1 MKRILVA
8 DDSVTIQKVI
18 ALTFADEPFEVKSVG
33 TGSEALELVK
43 TWKPDIVLADV
54 IMPQMNGYELCKA
67 VKQLEEASPVPVL
80 LLAGTFEAFD
90 EEEAKSVGADDFIT
104 KPFESGELIEKV
116 KTLIGDVPAAPQVET
131 PPLTDEEAIAV
142 EPAEVPEAAA
152 PAEAPSPAPGSAASE
167 PDIWDILSGSGDDAF
182 AKEAGGGEPAPGFGP
197 TEDAGVV
204 DVGSFDVG
212 IGRPE
217 SQPVFSQPAS
227 EVPVETTPEQ
237 QPDFQTPAAEP
248 PPVEVQQQDMDE
260 KSRVENMEKD
270 FFGFETGAVEEV
282 SATDF
287 LDEAVEEVTFE
298 IEPQPGSQE
307 PATEEASFVVPE
319 PAEGQAF
326 VTGETIS
333 PETMAPEPPPSG
345 NEADR
350 GVMGDEIEGKPQP
363 AAASVLDSTEI
374 PEYSPE
380 PPPVPEP
387 VPGPSF
393 GDVPPAAP
401 TSAPP
406 AASTPAEE
414 VVDEGAMADMKP
426 LEDVTRDAPP
436 VEPLTVADMPGDLE
450 SQPEPPLELPV
461 DFAPEFNEEFSPEP
475 AKEPVVET
483 PLEVPSEPTA
493 GIPDASVTEAP
504 ADAEIPASAAEGA
517 LGEEDIKK
525 IVEQK
530 VEKIV
535 WEVVPEMAEVIIR
548 EAIQKIKDGS

>member
-43 TWKPDIVLADV
+43 TWKPEIVLADV

-67 VKQLEEASPVPVL
+67 VKQLEEASSVPVL

-131 PPLTDEEAIAV
+131 PPVADEEPIAV
-142 EPAEVPEAAA
+142 EPAEVPEAATA
-152 PAEAPSPAPGSAASE
+152 AQAPSPGPGSAASE

-182 AKEAGGGEPAPGFGP
+182 AKEAGEGEQAPGFGP
-197 TEDAGVV
+197 IEDAGVV

-217 SQPVFSQPAS
+217 SQPVPSQPAS
-227 EVPVETTPEQ
+227 EIPAETTPAP
-237 QPDFQTPAAEP
+237 QPEFKAPAAGT
-248 PPVEVQQQDMDE
+248 PVEVQQQDMDE

-298 IEPQPGSQE
+298 MEPQPSSQE

-319 PAEGQAF
+319 PAQDQSI

-333 PETMAPEPPPSG
+333 PETMAPETPSAG
-345 NEADR
+345 NVADQ
-350 GVMGDEIEGKPQP
+350 GAMGDEIKDMPQP
-363 AAASVLDSTEI
+363 EVVSVPDSTEI

-380 PPPVPEP
+380 PLQVPEP

-393 GDVPPAAP
+393 GEVPPTAASSAP
-401 TSAPP
+401 TD
-406 AASTPAEE
+406 AE
-414 VVDEGAMADMKP
+414 DLADKGAMSDMNP
-426 LEDVTRDAPP
+426 LDDATQDAPP
-436 VEPLTVADMPGDLE
+436 VGSSTVSDMPGDLE
-450 SQPEPPLELPV
+450 LQPEPPLELPV
-461 DFAPEFNEEFSPEP
+461 DLAPEFNEEFSPEP

-483 PLEVPSEPTA
+483 PPEMPSEPAA
-493 GIPDASVTEAP
+493 GIPDTFVTEPP
-504 ADAEIPASAAEGA
+504 ADAEIPVSATGDVLDQEA
-517 LGEEDIKK
+517 IKK
-525 IVEQK
+525 IVEEK